1 MMKTCSKC
9 KNEKQLDEF
18 YLDRS
23 AKDGRRYNCIECCK
37 AGRNKEK
44 DKEYR
49 ERNKDKVKPVPK
61 DLKKLR
67 NDRYYSQNKEKVKKM
82 ASDYYLNNRDRKFNY
97 QKEYQTKNKDKR
109 NAYLTERRN
118 NDPLFRLITSI
129 RNLIY
134 NSFYYNGYV
143 KKSKTNEILGCTFE
157 ELKSHLENRFEDWM
171 TWENKGAYNGEF
183 DYGWDIDHIVPLST
197 AKSEEDILRL
207 SHFTNLQPLCSKVN
221 RDIKKNNL
229 EHGLL

>member
-82 ASDYYLNNRDRKFNY
+82 ASDYYLNNRDRKLNY

>member
-1 MMKTCSKC
+1 MKTCSKC
-9 KNEKQLDEF
+9 KENKELEQF

-37 AGRNKEK
+37 AGRNREG

-61 DLKKLR
+61 EIKKLR
-67 NDRYYSQNKEKVKKM
+67 NDRYYAQNKEKVKKL
-82 ASDYYLNNRDRKFNY
+82 ANEYYLNNRDKKLSY
-97 QKEYQTKNKDKR
+97 QKDYQSNNKDKR
-109 NAYLTERRN
+109 NAYLVERRN
-118 NDPLFRLITSI
+118 NDPMFRLITNI

-143 KKSKTNEILGCTFE
+143 KKSRTHEILGCSFE
-157 ELKSHLENRFEDWM
+157 ELKSHLEVRFEHWM
-171 TWENKGAYNGEF
+171 TWDNKGVYNGEF

-197 AKSEEDILRL
+197 AESEEDLIRL
-207 SHFTNLQPLCSKVN
+207 SHYTNLQPLCSKVN